1 MSHVINSTQRGTGPG
16 GDATSNV
23 EWTPSHDLSPVE
35 QIQRIQKAGRMLER
49 LNDMLYAAPG
59 TTAQPDG

>member
-16 GDATSNV
+16 GEATSTV
-23 EWTPSHDLSPVE
+23 AWTPSHDLSPVE
-35 QIQRIQKAGRMLER
+35 QIHRIQKATHMLER

-59 TTAQPDG
+59 VAQPDA